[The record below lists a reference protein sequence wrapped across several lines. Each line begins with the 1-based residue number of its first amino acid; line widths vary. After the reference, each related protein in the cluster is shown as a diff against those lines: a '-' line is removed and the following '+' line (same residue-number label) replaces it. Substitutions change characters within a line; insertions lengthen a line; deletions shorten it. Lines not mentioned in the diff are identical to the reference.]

1 MTKTVTLYIG
11 TDAGVFFTLNLGTNW
26 MVLGTDLPNSPVFDL
41 NYHQPTKKLVAGTHG
56 RSLFEFDLSVITGV
70 KHEID
75 PVVNDFVLY
84 QNYPNPF
91 NPSTTINFTIR
102 EKEYVTLKVYD
113 IMGNEVALLLSE
125 EMEAGSHSIKYDASG
140 LASGI
145 YLYKLKA
152 GNKIETRKMLL
163 LK

>member
-1 MTKTVTLYIG
+1 M
-11 TDAGVFFTLNLGTNW
+11 
-26 MVLGTDLPNSPVFDL
+26 
-41 NYHQPTKKLVAGTHG
+41 KLILLLTI
-56 RSLFEFDLSVITGV
+56 LL
-70 KHEID
+70 
-75 PVVNDFVLY
+75 LY